1 MGKKWILA
9 AAACLLSVCI
19 LGCAREEPPTE
30 PSTEPSP
37 QLPVP
42 ATAAV
47 EPAYIPAAA
56 DNFYIAVPQGFGPG
70 QQEGVLYTSLREDGS
85 RVSWEKRGYLS
96 DIRKESVAWL
106 SAFLPQNATVVSFS
120 RHSLGRWQ
128 AMTLDFACPS
138 QQGWLTA
145 VQTQGELYLFTF
157 ADCSQDGEH
166 LDALRSAAASLELF
180 EPGQV
185 KEGELQGTQSYTL
198 ATGLTMEAEQGL
210 QAQPHSAY
218 VGVLQ
223 GQTCLITFLQDL
235 KSDAGEVE
243 TLEQYA
249 QTVAR
254 LHQLP
259 DFRRSAFGNLVS
271 EQIRGEY
278 YYFLTVKER
287 DDSFYLC
294 QMVCPA
300 AHYGRYRD
308 RFELWAATAR

>member
-9 AAACLLSVCI
+9 AAACLLSACI
-19 LGCAREEPPTE
+19 LGCAREDAPTE
-30 PSTEPSP
+30 PVTEP
-37 QLPVP
+37 PV
-42 ATAAV
+42 AATTAAV

-56 DNFYIAVPQGFGPG
+56 DSFYIAVPQGFGPG
-70 QQEGVLYTSLREDGS
+70 QQEGVLYASLREDGS
-85 RVSWEKRGYLS
+85 QVCWEKRGYLS
-96 DIRKESVAWL
+96 DIRKESVSWL
-106 SAFLPQNATVVSFS
+106 SAFLPQKATVEDFS

-128 AMTLDFACPS
+128 AMTLEFACPG

-145 VQTQGELYLFTF
+145 VQAEGTLYLFTF
-157 ADCSQDGEH
+157 ADCSQDGKH
-166 LDALRSAAASLELF
+166 LDALRSAASSLELF
-180 EPGQV
+180 GPGQI
-185 KEGELQGTQSYTL
+185 KEQELQNTQSYTL

-300 AHYGRYRD
+300 ANYGRYRD
-308 RFELWAATAR
+308 RFELWAATVR